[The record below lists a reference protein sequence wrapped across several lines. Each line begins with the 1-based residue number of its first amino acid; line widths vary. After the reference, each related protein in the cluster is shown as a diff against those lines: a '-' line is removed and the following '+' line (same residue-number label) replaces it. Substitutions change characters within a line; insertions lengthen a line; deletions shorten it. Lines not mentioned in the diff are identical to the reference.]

1 MILEIP
7 RENVDKILDTIPQE
21 SSEEIR
27 KKVLNARKIQQ
38 KRFSSMGIFCNSH
51 ITSKHID
58 KLIPLDTQTKEFLK
72 DAARKLTLSPRVI
85 HRTIKLAR
93 TIADMENIE
102 NVGIKHLAEALQ
114 YRNKTMFVDKE

>member
-1 MILEIP
+1 M
-7 RENVDKILDTIPQE
+7 
-21 SSEEIR
+21 
-27 KKVLNARKIQQ
+27 
-38 KRFSSMGIFCNSH
+38 FSNSQ

-58 KLIPLDTQTKEFLK
+58 KLIPLDEKSKEFLK
-72 DAARKLTLSPRVI
+72 DAARKLALSPRVI

-102 NVGIKHLAEALQ
+102 NVGINHLAEALQ